1 MKKEYD
7 DDIVKDFLDNEPKAV
22 DNEYLLEDVIL
33 KIKELNEDIVL
44 IEENKKDAAAVF
56 DEDINKV
63 QGLVDHLKEI
73 IMLTCDAKD
82 EDAFKFDGVGTASKT
97 KGRTNWVINDK
108 ESLQKYL
115 EDNLSEDEK
124 EDVFIPQPDSIAKK
138 KLDAIL
144 EKWEKAGSLPGCVD
158 KITNKPSIKVR
169 PVKEKAEKEEEDDL
183 DDIGF

>member
-1 MKKEYD
+1 MKKKYD
-7 DDIVKDFLDNEPKAV
+7 ADIIKEFLDNDPEAV

-44 IEENKKDAAAVF
+44 IEENKKDAVSVF
-56 DEDINKV
+56 DDDINSV

-73 IMLTCDAKD
+73 IMLTCNAKK
-82 EDAFKFDGVGTASKT
+82 EDAFKFDGVGIASKT

-108 ESLQKYL
+108 DVLRAYL
-115 EDNLSEDEK
+115 DKKLSQDEK
-124 EDVFIPQPDSIAKK
+124 EEVFIPQPDSIAKK

-144 EKWEKAGSLPGCVD
+144 ERWEKAGSLPGCVD

-169 PVKEKAEKEEEDDL
+169 PTKEKAEKEEEDDL